1 MTSVAHEARASM
13 AAHQNIGRVTKTDA
27 LCTKN
32 VTTSTRGHGT
42 CTDNEIGYRMLINDT
57 IIDKLQKYHQFRVYA
72 KIYFFMDFKTF
83 TIITS
88 APKGFRLYQQLC
100 VRESKGIFIMIGF
113 LALLSIIEQLHIL
126 VIDKNNNL
134 NQNVTLPRRRR
145 RKHTLL

>member
-57 IIDKLQKYHQFRVYA
+57 IIDMFVISSLEFTLRSAFLWILKLSLLLRVLQKDSVC
-72 KIYFFMDFKTF
+72 I
-83 TIITS
+83 
-88 APKGFRLYQQLC
+88 
-100 VRESKGIFIMIGF
+100 
-113 LALLSIIEQLHIL
+113 
-126 VIDKNNNL
+126 NNY
-134 NQNVTLPRRRR
+134 V
-145 RKHTLL
+145 